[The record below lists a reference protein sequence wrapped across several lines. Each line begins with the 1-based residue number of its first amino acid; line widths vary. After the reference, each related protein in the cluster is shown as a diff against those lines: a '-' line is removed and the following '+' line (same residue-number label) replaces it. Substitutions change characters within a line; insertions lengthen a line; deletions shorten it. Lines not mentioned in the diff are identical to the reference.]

1 MYFIEDKVLV
11 TKQTKT
17 KNISR
22 EVVTKYQFKLKLNY
36 SCKSL
41 PFLRNLAIHDQKN

>member
-11 TKQTKT
+11 AKQTT
-17 KNISR
+17 ENISR
-22 EVVTKYQFKLKLNY
+22 EVVTKYQFKSKLNY

-41 PFLRNLAIHDQKN
+41 PFLRNLAIHEQKN